1 VSTAHQQMTRPQTTP
16 LSVRSRLSFN
26 EQLSFFAPKN
36 DVAPPR
42 PVGWWATLGLV
53 FAVLPW
59 ALVALMI
66 WMFA

>member
-1 VSTAHQQMTRPQTTP
+1 VSIAQQQMTRPQTTP
-16 LSVRSRLSFN
+16 LRVRSRLSFN
-26 EQLSFFAPKN
+26 EQLSFFAPTN
-36 DVAPPR
+36 DVVPSR

-59 ALVALMI
+59 ALVGLMI